1 MARAL
6 FTVGASLLAIVA
18 AHSTY
23 IYLTHR
29 YREQARS
36 HRFNA
41 TLYACGELATAI
53 IGPRLNHFHQDVNH
67 MQVEGFFEWLGQ
79 ALGSVIRF
87 IVDALSGLFNLLS
100 HAGSNFVE
108 GLSRTLGMDASII
121 SIIALILGLM
131 LLWSAIRAFM
141 NASIIMGIIWLVL
154 GLWLLSWIIH

>member
-1 MARAL
+1 MAGDGK
-6 FTVGASLLAIVA
+6 GAFPTGAMQPSMLV
-18 AHSTY
+18 
-23 IYLTHR
+23 
-29 YREQARS
+29 
-36 HRFNA
+36 
-41 TLYACGELATAI
+41 GELATAI
-53 IGPRLNHFHQDVNH
+53 NGPRLNHFHQDVNH

-100 HAGSNFVE
+100 HAGSNFVD
-108 GLSRTLGMDASII
+108 GLSRTLGMDTSII

-141 NASIIMGIIWLVL
+141 NASIIMGIIWLLL